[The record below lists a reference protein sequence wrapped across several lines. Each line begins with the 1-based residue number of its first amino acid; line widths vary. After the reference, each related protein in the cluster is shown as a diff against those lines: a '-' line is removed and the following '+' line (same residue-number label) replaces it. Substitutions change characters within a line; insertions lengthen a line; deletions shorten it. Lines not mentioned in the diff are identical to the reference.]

1 MAGAG
6 GREVGRVS
14 VRVVP
19 NTDGFRRELKRQL
32 EAITKGLEAKVNI
45 DPDLKGFREKVR
57 AETRNLDDAKVK
69 VDVDKNS
76 EILKKNG
83 FFTDEK
89 IKLKLD
95 PNFDYMFRQRLKKIG
110 AIKPVEVPVVPNVR
124 GFRARLR
131 GNLDILSSSLSDV
144 TQKLG
149 DGIANA
155 RPFGVSIVAIAAAA
169 SLAVPAIGLL
179 SGALVALPGV
189 LSAIVAPL
197 GAVLMGMEGIKQSL
211 VNSGWA
217 VFDKKG
223 KLKPGEQLAK
233 IQDSVSKVFETGLT
247 PVFTKLLAIIPALQ
261 EGFGA
266 IAQGLVGMTDG
277 FVSALT
283 SAKGLDQI
291 KTMFKNIGDALGQA
305 SPGIRDFT
313 AAMLTLSTEF
323 SKKLPGMAQSFN
335 NWASKV
341 LTWVDKITT
350 KGPDGLSQFDKAMS
364 GLGDSLKSFGSGIG
378 DLFLKGF
385 DWISNPEN
393 PKKVVSFI
401 NDLKTAID
409 GLWPILDKTF
419 TRLEQLMKTAA
430 PLIKTAGALSE
441 LTGQNKTGSNFKAP
455 GEGSD
460 GGSTGQKAWDGFKNG
475 FLQAFD
481 PAWLGN
487 KITEMF
493 NSVPWSSVWQGL
505 KDSWNAVLGFF
516 QGSVSF
522 FANLWGSIQSAA
534 TSAWNG
540 IVSAVSS
547 AITNVVSAI
556 VSGGSQIMAEVGSWP
571 GKIQSFFADAGSW
584 LIAAGQQIV
593 QGLINGIGSM
603 IGSAV
608 AKAKELAGAV
618 KNAVTGFLGIHSP
631 SRVMNELG
639 QYTGQG
645 FADGLESQKEKITN
659 VAADIAKSVKDQF
672 GIDLPALGQK
682 GLDTAFGF
690 GEANGKQL
698 MSDLGIGGKGL
709 ISQLGEQG
717 LQFGKQALG
726 QALTQNF
733 FTSNVDDTIAV
744 KNNQLNKQALGVV
757 GKSG

>member
-6 GREVGRVS
+6 GREVGRIS

-19 NTDGFRRELKRQL
+19 DTDGFRRALKRQL
-32 EAITKGLEAKVNI
+32 EAITKGLEAKVDV

-57 AETRNLDDAKVK
+57 AGTRNLDDAKVK

-83 FFTDEK
+83 FIPDRGVQ
-89 IKLKLD
+89 LKLD
-95 PNFDYMFRQRLKKIG
+95 PKFDYMFRQRLKKL
-110 AIKPVEVPVVPNVR
+110 APKPIEVPVVPNVR
-124 GFRARLR
+124 GFRASLR
-131 GNLDILSSSLSDV
+131 NNLNTLSSSLSDV
-144 TQKLG
+144 TQKMG
-149 DGIANA
+149 EGIANA

-179 SGALVALPGV
+179 SASLVALPGI
-189 LSAIVAPL
+189 LSAIIAPL
-197 GAVLMGMEGIKQSL
+197 AAVLVGMDGIKQAL
-211 VNSGWA
+211 VNTGWA
-217 VFDKKG
+217 VLDKKG
-223 KLKPGEQLAK
+223 KLKAGEQLGK
-233 IQDSVSKVFETGLT
+233 IQESVSKIFETGLT
-247 PVFTKLLAIIPALQ
+247 PVFTKLLSIIPALQ

-323 SKKLPGMAQSFN
+323 SKKLPGIAQSFN

-455 GEGSD
+455 DEGSD

-698 MSDLGIGGKGL
+698 MSDLGIGGGA
-709 ISQLGEQG
+709 ISAALDQG
-717 LQFGKQALG
+717 LQIGKQMLG
-726 QALTQNF
+726 NGLTQIFN
-733 FTSNVDDTIAV
+733 TSNVDDTIAV
-744 KNNQLNKQALGVV
+744 KNNQLNKAALGVV

>member
-1 MAGAG
+1 MTAAGS
-6 GREVGRVS
+6 REVGRVS

-19 NTDGFRRELKRQL
+19 DTDGFRRALKRQL

-45 DPDLKGFREKVR
+45 DPDLDGFRQKVNAATKGMDAHIQVHADTARAR
-57 AETRNLDDAKVK
+57 AEMLALQKSGGRGGIFSTLGASI
-69 VDVDKNS
+69 S
-76 EILKKNG
+76 E
-83 FFTDEK
+83 
-89 IKLKLD
+89 
-95 PNFDYMFRQRLKKIG
+95 M
-110 AIKPVEVPVVPNVR
+110 
-124 GFRARLR
+124 
-131 GNLDILSSSLSDV
+131 
-144 TQKLG
+144 TQSMG
-149 DGIANA
+149 QSIATA

-169 SLAVPAIGLL
+169 SLAVPAIGLM
-179 SGALVALPGV
+179 SGALVALPGI

-223 KLKPGEQLAK
+223 KLKAGEQLAK

-291 KTMFKNIGDALGQA
+291 KTMFRNIGDALGQA
-305 SPGIRDFT
+305 GPGIRDFT

-335 NWASKV
+335 NWAGRV
-341 LTWVDKITT
+341 LTWVDKIT
-350 KGPDGLSQFDKAMS
+350 KVDASGLSQFDRAMK
-364 GLGDSLKSFGSGIG
+364 GLGDSLKSFGSAVG

-393 PKKVVSFI
+393 AAKVVRFFQ
-401 NDLKTAID
+401 DMKTAID

-419 TRLEQLMKTAA
+419 TRLEQLSALAA
-430 PLIKTAGALSE
+430 PLIKATGALSSM
-441 LTGQNKTGSNFKAP
+441 TGDRKGDPNVQQN
-455 GEGSD
+455 
-460 GGSTGQKAWDGFKNG
+460 GSTGQKAWDGFKTS
-475 FLQAFD
+475 FLNAFD
-481 PAWLGN
+481 PAWLVN
-487 KITEMF
+487 TITSMF
-493 NSVPWSSVWQGL
+493 NAVPWSSVWQGL
-505 KDSWNAVLGFF
+505 KDSWNAVVTFF
-516 QGSVSF
+516 QNAVSF
-522 FANLWGSIQSAA
+522 FSNMWSSIQSAA
-534 TSAWNG
+534 SGAWNG

-584 LIAAGQQIV
+584 LIAAGENIV
-593 QGLINGIGSM
+593 RGLIAGIGNM
-603 IGSAV
+603 ITSAV

-631 SRVMNELG
+631 STVMADIGGFIGDGLINGMKSRQSEIEKTAQGIG
-639 QYTGQG
+639 QSIKDAFDWSGYAQRGIDAG
-645 FADGLESQKEKITN
+645 FAFAGAN
-659 VAADIAKSVKDQF
+659 AD
-672 GIDLPALGQK
+672 
-682 GLDTAFGF
+682 
-690 GEANGKQL
+690 QL
-698 MSDLGIGGKGL
+698 MSDLGISGKGL
-709 ISQLGEQG
+709 LSQLGEQTLKLG
-717 LQFGKQALG
+717 TQFAGQALG
-726 QALTQNF
+726 GSTFNF
-733 FTSNVDDTIAV
+733 QVSNVDEAIAI
-744 KNNQLNKQALGVV
+744 KNNQLNRQALGIANR
-757 GKSG
+757 SHM

>member
-19 NTDGFRRELKRQL
+19 DTDGFRRELKRQL
-32 EAITKGLEAKVNI
+32 EAITKGLEAKVDI
-45 DPDLKGFREKVR
+45 DPDLKGFRQKVNAATKGMDAHIQVHADTARAR
-57 AETRNLDDAKVK
+57 AEMLALQKTGGRGGIFSTLGASI
-69 VDVDKNS
+69 S
-76 EILKKNG
+76 E
-83 FFTDEK
+83 
-89 IKLKLD
+89 
-95 PNFDYMFRQRLKKIG
+95 M
-110 AIKPVEVPVVPNVR
+110 
-124 GFRARLR
+124 
-131 GNLDILSSSLSDV
+131 
-144 TQKLG
+144 TQSMG
-149 DGIANA
+149 QSIATA

-169 SLAVPAIGLL
+169 SLAVPAIGLM
-179 SGALVALPGV
+179 SGALVALPGI
-189 LSAIVAPL
+189 LGAIVAPL

-305 SPGIRDFT
+305 GPGIRDFT

-341 LTWVDKITT
+341 LTWVDKIT
-350 KGPDGLSQFDKAMS
+350 KVDGSGLSQFDRAMK
-364 GLGDSLKSFGSGIG
+364 GLGDSLKSFGSAVG

-393 PKKVVSFI
+393 AAKVVRFF

-419 TRLEQLMKTAA
+419 TRLEQLSALAA
-430 PLIKTAGALSE
+430 PLIKATGALSSM
-441 LTGQNKTGSNFKAP
+441 TGDRKGDPNVQQN
-455 GEGSD
+455 
-460 GGSTGQKAWDGFKNG
+460 GSTGQKAWDGFKTS
-475 FLQAFD
+475 FLNAFD
-481 PAWLGN
+481 PAWLVN
-487 KITEMF
+487 TITSMF
-493 NSVPWSSVWQGL
+493 NAVPWSSVWQGL
-505 KDSWNAVLGFF
+505 KDSWNAVVTFF
-516 QGSVSF
+516 QNAVSF
-522 FANLWGSIQSAA
+522 FSNMWSSIQSAA
-534 TSAWNG
+534 SGAWNG

-584 LIAAGQQIV
+584 LVAAGQQLV
-593 QGLINGIGSM
+593 QGFINGMSDM
-603 IGSAV
+603 IGAAV
-608 AKAKELAGAV
+608 AKAREFASRV
-618 KNAVTGFLGIHSP
+618 KNAVTDFLGIHSP
-631 SRVMNELG
+631 SRVMHDLG

-698 MSDLGIGGKGL
+698 MSDLGIGGGAITAAL
-709 ISQLGEQG
+709 DQG
-717 LQFGKQALG
+717 LQIGKQMLG
-726 QALTQNF
+726 NGLTQIFN
-733 FTSNVDDTIAV
+733 TSNVDDTIAV
-744 KNNQLNKQALGVV
+744 KNNQLNKAALGVV

>member
-223 KLKPGEQLAK
+223 KLKAGEQLAK

-291 KTMFKNIGDALGQA
+291 KTMFRNIGDALGQA
-305 SPGIRDFT
+305 GPGIRDFT

-335 NWASKV
+335 NWAGRV
-341 LTWVDKITT
+341 LTWVDKIT
-350 KGPDGLSQFDKAMS
+350 KVDGSGLSQFDRAMK
-364 GLGDSLKSFGSGIG
+364 GLGDSLKSFGSAVG

-393 PKKVVSFI
+393 AAKVVRFF

-419 TRLEQLMKTAA
+419 TRLEQLSALAA
-430 PLIKTAGALSE
+430 PLIKATGALSSM
-441 LTGQNKTGSNFKAP
+441 TGDRKGDPNVQQN
-455 GEGSD
+455 
-460 GGSTGQKAWDGFKNG
+460 GSTGQKAWDGFKTS
-475 FLQAFD
+475 FLNAFD
-481 PAWLGN
+481 PAWLVN
-487 KITEMF
+487 TITSMF
-493 NSVPWSSVWQGL
+493 NAVPWSSVWQGL
-505 KDSWNAVLGFF
+505 KDSWNAVVTFF
-516 QGSVSF
+516 QNAVSF
-522 FANLWGSIQSAA
+522 FSNMWSSIQSAA
-534 TSAWNG
+534 SSAWNG

-571 GKIQSFFADAGSW
+571 GKIQSFFSDAINWLVDAGRNV
-584 LIAAGQQIV
+584 V
-593 QGLINGIGSM
+593 QGLINGISWM
-603 IGSAV
+603 IDSAV
-608 AKAKELAGAV
+608 AKAKELASAV

-631 SRVMNELG
+631 STVMAAIGGFIGDGLINGLKSKQGEIEKTAQGIG
-639 QYTGQG
+639 QSVRDAFDWTGYAQRGIDAG
-645 FADGLESQKEKITN
+645 FAFAGAN
-659 VAADIAKSVKDQF
+659 ADQF
-672 GIDLPALGQK
+672 
-682 GLDTAFGF
+682 
-690 GEANGKQL
+690 

-709 ISQLGEQG
+709 ISQIGEQG
-717 LQFGKQALG
+717 LKFGTQLAG

-744 KNNQLNKQALGVV
+744 KNNQLNRQALGIV
-757 GKSG
+757 GRG

>member
-1 MAGAG
+1 M
-6 GREVGRVS
+6 
-14 VRVVP
+14 
-19 NTDGFRRELKRQL
+19 
-32 EAITKGLEAKVNI
+32 
-45 DPDLKGFREKVR
+45 
-57 AETRNLDDAKVK
+57 
-69 VDVDKNS
+69 
-76 EILKKNG
+76 
-83 FFTDEK
+83 
-89 IKLKLD
+89 
-95 PNFDYMFRQRLKKIG
+95 
-110 AIKPVEVPVVPNVR
+110 
-124 GFRARLR
+124 
-131 GNLDILSSSLSDV
+131 
-144 TQKLG
+144 TQSMG
-149 DGIANA
+149 QSIATA

-169 SLAVPAIGLL
+169 SLAVPAIGLM
-179 SGALVALPGV
+179 SGALVALPGI

-305 SPGIRDFT
+305 SPGIQDFT

-584 LIAAGQQIV
+584 LIAAGQQLV
-593 QGLINGIGSM
+593 QGFINGMSDM
-603 IGSAV
+603 IGAAV
-608 AKAKELAGAV
+608 AKAREFASRV
-618 KNAVTGFLGIHSP
+618 KNAVTDFLGIHSP
-631 SRVMNELG
+631 SRVMHDLG

-690 GEANGKQL
+690 GEANGRQL
-698 MSDLGIGGKGL
+698 MSDLGMGGGAL
-709 ISQLGEQG
+709 TALADQG

-757 GKSG
+757 GKSK

>member
-1 MAGAG
+1 MAAAG
-6 GREVGRVS
+6 SREVGRVS

-19 NTDGFRRELKRQL
+19 DTDGFRRALKRQL
-32 EAITKGLEAKVNI
+32 EAITKGLEAKVDV
-45 DPDLKGFREKVR
+45 DPDLKGFRQKVNAATKGMDAHIQVHADTARAR
-57 AETRNLDDAKVK
+57 AEMLALQKSGGRGGIFSTLGASI
-69 VDVDKNS
+69 S
-76 EILKKNG
+76 E
-83 FFTDEK
+83 
-89 IKLKLD
+89 
-95 PNFDYMFRQRLKKIG
+95 M
-110 AIKPVEVPVVPNVR
+110 
-124 GFRARLR
+124 
-131 GNLDILSSSLSDV
+131 
-144 TQKLG
+144 TQSMG
-149 DGIANA
+149 QSIATA

-169 SLAVPAIGLL
+169 SLAVPAIGLM
-179 SGALVALPGV
+179 SGALVALPGI

-335 NWASKV
+335 NWASRV

-487 KITEMF
+487 KISEMF

-584 LIAAGQQIV
+584 LVAAGENIV
-593 QGLINGIGSM
+593 RGLIAGIGNM
-603 IGSAV
+603 ITAAV

-631 SRVMNELG
+631 STVMAAIGGFIGDGLINGLKSKQSEIEKTAQGIG
-639 QYTGQG
+639 QSVRDAFDWSGYAQRGIDAG
-645 FADGLESQKEKITN
+645 FAFAGAN
-659 VAADIAKSVKDQF
+659 ADQF
-672 GIDLPALGQK
+672 
-682 GLDTAFGF
+682 
-690 GEANGKQL
+690 
-698 MSDLGIGGKGL
+698 MSDLGISGKGF

-717 LQFGKQALG
+717 LKLGTQFAG

-733 FTSNVDDTIAV
+733 FTSNVDETIAV
-744 KNNQLNKQALGVV
+744 KNNQLNRMSLGIANR
-757 GKSG
+757 SHM

>member
-1 MAGAG
+1 MAAAHQ
-6 GREVGRVS
+6 EVGRVY

-19 NTDGFRRELKRQL
+19 DTKDFRRELKREL
-32 EAITKGLEAKVNI
+32 EAITKGLEAKVDI
-45 DPDLKGFREKVR
+45 APDLDGFRQKVNAATKGMDAHIQVHADTARAR
-57 AETRNLDDAKVK
+57 AEMLALQKSGGRGGIFSTLGASI
-69 VDVDKNS
+69 S
-76 EILKKNG
+76 E
-83 FFTDEK
+83 
-89 IKLKLD
+89 
-95 PNFDYMFRQRLKKIG
+95 M
-110 AIKPVEVPVVPNVR
+110 
-124 GFRARLR
+124 
-131 GNLDILSSSLSDV
+131 
-144 TQKLG
+144 TQSMG
-149 DGIANA
+149 QSIATA

-169 SLAVPAIGLL
+169 SLAVPAIGLM
-179 SGALVALPGV
+179 SGALVALPGI

-584 LIAAGQQIV
+584 LIAAGENIV
-593 QGLINGIGSM
+593 RGLIAGIGNM
-603 IGSAV
+603 ITSAV

-631 SRVMNELG
+631 STVMADIG
-639 QYTGQG
+639 GFIGQG
-645 FADGLESQKEKITN
+645 LIDGLKSKQGEIEKTAQGIGQS
-659 VAADIAKSVKDQF
+659 IKDAFDWSGYAQR
-672 GIDLPALGQK
+672 
-682 GLDTAFGF
+682 GLDAGFAFAG
-690 GEANGKQL
+690 ANADQL
-698 MSDLGIGGKGL
+698 MSDLGISGKGF

-717 LQFGKQALG
+717 LKLGTQFAG

-733 FTSNVDDTIAV
+733 FTSNVDETIAV
-744 KNNQLNKQALGVV
+744 KNNQLNRMSLGIANR
-757 GKSG
+757 SHM

>member
-45 DPDLKGFREKVR
+45 DPDLDGFRQKVNAATKGMDAHIQVHADTARAR
-57 AETRNLDDAKVK
+57 AEMLALQKSGGRGGIFSTLGASI
-69 VDVDKNS
+69 S
-76 EILKKNG
+76 E
-83 FFTDEK
+83 
-89 IKLKLD
+89 
-95 PNFDYMFRQRLKKIG
+95 M
-110 AIKPVEVPVVPNVR
+110 
-124 GFRARLR
+124 
-131 GNLDILSSSLSDV
+131 
-144 TQKLG
+144 TQSMG
-149 DGIANA
+149 QSIATA

-169 SLAVPAIGLL
+169 SLAVPAIGLM
-179 SGALVALPGV
+179 SGALVALPGI

-335 NWASKV
+335 NWAGRV
-341 LTWVDKITT
+341 LTWVDKIT
-350 KGPDGLSQFDKAMS
+350 KVDGSGLSQFDRAMK
-364 GLGDSLKSFGSGIG
+364 GLGDSLKSAGGAIG

-393 PKKVVSFI
+393 SAKVVRFFQ
-401 NDLKTAID
+401 DMKTAID

-419 TRLEQLMKTAA
+419 TRLEQLSALAA
-430 PLIKTAGALSE
+430 PLIKATGALASM
-441 LTGQNKTGSNFKAP
+441 TGDRKGDPNVQQNGDA
-455 GEGSD
+455 
-460 GGSTGQKAWDGFKNG
+460 GQKAWDGFKTS
-475 FLQAFD
+475 FLNAFD
-481 PAWLGN
+481 PAWLVN
-487 KITEMF
+487 TITSMF
-493 NSVPWSSVWQGL
+493 NAVPWSSVWQGL
-505 KDSWNAVLGFF
+505 KDSWNAVVSFF
-516 QGSVSF
+516 QGAVSF
-522 FANLWGSIQSAA
+522 FANMWSSIQSAA
-534 TSAWNG
+534 SGAWNG
-540 IVSAVSS
+540 IVSAIS
-547 AITNVVSAI
+547 AAISNVVSAI

-584 LIAAGQQIV
+584 LVAAGQQIV
-593 QGLINGIGSM
+593 QGLIQGIGSM
-603 IGSAV
+603 ITSAV
-608 AKAKELAGAV
+608 AKATELASRV
-618 KNAVTGFLGIHSP
+618 KSAVTGFLGIHSP
-631 SRVMNELG
+631 SKVMHEVG
-639 QYTGQG
+639 QFTGQG

-659 VAADIAKSVKDQF
+659 VAAEIAKSVKDQF

>member
-19 NTDGFRRELKRQL
+19 DTDGFRRELKRQL

-45 DPDLKGFREKVR
+45 DPDLDGFRQKVNAATKGMDAHIQVHADTSRAR
-57 AETRNLDDAKVK
+57 AEMLALQKSGGRGGIFSTLGASI
-69 VDVDKNS
+69 S
-76 EILKKNG
+76 E
-83 FFTDEK
+83 
-89 IKLKLD
+89 
-95 PNFDYMFRQRLKKIG
+95 M
-110 AIKPVEVPVVPNVR
+110 
-124 GFRARLR
+124 
-131 GNLDILSSSLSDV
+131 
-144 TQKLG
+144 TQSMG
-149 DGIANA
+149 RSIATA

-169 SLAVPAIGLL
+169 SLAVPAIGLM
-179 SGALVALPGV
+179 SGALVALPGI

-313 AAMLTLSTEF
+313 TAMLTLSTEF

-455 GEGSD
+455 GDGSD

-698 MSDLGIGGKGL
+698 MSDLGIGGGA
-709 ISQLGEQG
+709 ISAALDQG
-717 LQFGKQALG
+717 LQIGKQMLG
-726 QALTQNF
+726 NGLTQIFN
-733 FTSNVDDTIAV
+733 TSNVDDTIAV
-744 KNNQLNKQALGVV
+744 KNNQLNKAALGVV

>member
-1 MAGAG
+1 M
-6 GREVGRVS
+6 
-14 VRVVP
+14 
-19 NTDGFRRELKRQL
+19 
-32 EAITKGLEAKVNI
+32 
-45 DPDLKGFREKVR
+45 
-57 AETRNLDDAKVK
+57 
-69 VDVDKNS
+69 
-76 EILKKNG
+76 
-83 FFTDEK
+83 
-89 IKLKLD
+89 
-95 PNFDYMFRQRLKKIG
+95 
-110 AIKPVEVPVVPNVR
+110 
-124 GFRARLR
+124 
-131 GNLDILSSSLSDV
+131 
-144 TQKLG
+144 TQSMG
-149 DGIANA
+149 QSIATA

-169 SLAVPAIGLL
+169 SLAVPAIGLM
-179 SGALVALPGV
+179 SGALVALPGI

-277 FVSALT
+277 FVSAIT

-291 KTMFKNIGDALGQA
+291 KTMFKNIGEALGQA
-305 SPGIRDFT
+305 GPGIRDFT

-455 GEGSD
+455 GDGSD

-571 GKIQSFFADAGSW
+571 GKIQSFFADAINW
-584 LIAAGQQIV
+584 LVDAGRNVV
-593 QGLINGIGSM
+593 QGLINGISGM
-603 IGSAV
+603 IDSAV

-618 KNAVTGFLGIHSP
+618 KDAVTGFLGIHSP
-631 SRVMNELG
+631 STVMADIGGFIGDGLINGMKAKQSEIEKTAQGIG
-639 QYTGQG
+639 QSVRDAFDWSGYAQRGIDAG
-645 FADGLESQKEKITN
+645 FAFAGAN
-659 VAADIAKSVKDQF
+659 AD
-672 GIDLPALGQK
+672 
-682 GLDTAFGF
+682 
-690 GEANGKQL
+690 QL
-698 MSDLGIGGKGL
+698 ASDLGIGGKGAL
-709 ISQLGEQG
+709 SQLAEQG
-717 LQFGKQALG
+717 IGFGTKLAGQLLG
-726 QALTQNF
+726 GSTFNF
-733 FTSNVDDTIAV
+733 HVADVDDAIAI
-744 KNNQLNKQALGVV
+744 KNNQLNRQALGVFR
-757 GKSG
+757 G

>member
-6 GREVGRVS
+6 GREVGRIS

-19 NTDGFRRELKRQL
+19 DTDGFRRELKRQL

-45 DPDLKGFREKVR
+45 DPDLDGFRQKVNAATKGMDAHIQVHADTARAR
-57 AETRNLDDAKVK
+57 AEMLALQKSGGRGGIFSTLGASI
-69 VDVDKNS
+69 S
-76 EILKKNG
+76 E
-83 FFTDEK
+83 
-89 IKLKLD
+89 
-95 PNFDYMFRQRLKKIG
+95 M
-110 AIKPVEVPVVPNVR
+110 
-124 GFRARLR
+124 
-131 GNLDILSSSLSDV
+131 
-144 TQKLG
+144 TQSMG
-149 DGIANA
+149 QSIATA

-169 SLAVPAIGLL
+169 SLAVPAIGLM
-179 SGALVALPGV
+179 SGALVALPGI

-223 KLKPGEQLAK
+223 KLKAGEQLAK

-291 KTMFKNIGDALGQA
+291 KTMFRNIGDALGQA
-305 SPGIRDFT
+305 GPGIRDFT

-335 NWASKV
+335 NWAGRV
-341 LTWVDKITT
+341 LTWVDKIT
-350 KGPDGLSQFDKAMS
+350 KVDASGLSQFDRAMK
-364 GLGDSLKSFGSGIG
+364 GLGDSLKSFGSAVG

-393 PKKVVSFI
+393 AAKVVRFFQ
-401 NDLKTAID
+401 DMKTAID

-419 TRLEQLMKTAA
+419 TRLEQLSALAA
-430 PLIKTAGALSE
+430 PLIKATGALSSM
-441 LTGQNKTGSNFKAP
+441 TGDRKGDPNVQQN
-455 GEGSD
+455 
-460 GGSTGQKAWDGFKNG
+460 GSTGQKAWDGFKTS
-475 FLQAFD
+475 FLNAFD
-481 PAWLGN
+481 PAWLVN
-487 KITEMF
+487 TITSMF
-493 NSVPWSSVWQGL
+493 NAVPWSSVWQGL
-505 KDSWNAVLGFF
+505 KDSWNAVVTFF
-516 QGSVSF
+516 QNAVSF
-522 FANLWGSIQSAA
+522 FSNMWSSIQSAA
-534 TSAWNG
+534 SGAWNG

-593 QGLINGIGSM
+593 QGLINGISWM
-603 IGSAV
+603 IDSAV
-608 AKAKELAGAV
+608 AKAKELASSV

-631 SRVMNELG
+631 STVMADIGGFIGDGLINGMKAKQGEIEKTAQGIG
-639 QYTGQG
+639 QSIKDAFDWSGYAQRGIDAG
-645 FADGLESQKEKITN
+645 FAFAGAN
-659 VAADIAKSVKDQF
+659 ADQF
-672 GIDLPALGQK
+672 
-682 GLDTAFGF
+682 
-690 GEANGKQL
+690 

-709 ISQLGEQG
+709 LSQLGEQG
-717 LQFGKQALG
+717 LKFGMDFAGK
-726 QALTQNF
+726 ALTQNF
-733 FTSNVDDTIAV
+733 YTSNVDDTIAV

>member
-1 MAGAG
+1 MAAAS
-6 GREVGRVS
+6 REVGRIS
-14 VRVVP
+14 VRVLP
-19 NTDGFRRELKRQL
+19 DTDGFRRALKRQL
-32 EAITKGLEAKVNI
+32 EAITKGLEAKVDV
-45 DPDLKGFREKVR
+45 DPDLKGFRQKVN
-57 AETRNLDDAKVK
+57 AATKGLDHAKVK

-83 FFTDEK
+83 FFTDK
-89 IKLKLD
+89 GIKLKLD
-95 PNFDYMFRQRLKKIG
+95 PNFDYMFRQRLKKL
-110 AIKPVEVPVVPNVR
+110 APKPIEVPVVPNVR
-124 GFRARLR
+124 GFRASLR
-131 GNLDILSSSLSDV
+131 NNLNTLSSSLSD
-144 TQKLG
+144 TQKMG
-149 DGIANA
+149 EGIANA

-179 SGALVALPGV
+179 SASLVALPGI
-189 LSAIVAPL
+189 LSAIIAPL
-197 GAVLMGMEGIKQSL
+197 AAVLVGMDGIKQAL
-211 VNSGWA
+211 VNTGWA
-217 VFDKKG
+217 VLDKKG
-223 KLKPGEQLAK
+223 KLKAGEQLGK
-233 IQDSVSKVFETGLT
+233 IQESVSKIFETGLT
-247 PVFTKLLAIIPALQ
+247 PVFTKLLSIIPALQ

-584 LIAAGQQIV
+584 LIAAGENIV
-593 QGLINGIGSM
+593 RGLIAGIGNM
-603 IGSAV
+603 ITAAV

-631 SRVMNELG
+631 STVMADIGGFIGDGLINGLKSKQGEIEKTVKGISQGIKDGLDMSDYAQRG
-639 QYTGQG
+639 IDAG
-645 FADGLESQKEKITN
+645 FAFAGAN
-659 VAADIAKSVKDQF
+659 AD
-672 GIDLPALGQK
+672 
-682 GLDTAFGF
+682 
-690 GEANGKQL
+690 QL
-698 MSDLGIGGKGL
+698 MSDLGISGKGF

-717 LQFGKQALG
+717 LKLGTQFAG

-733 FTSNVDDTIAV
+733 FTSNVDETIAV
-744 KNNQLNKQALGVV
+744 KNNQLNRMSLGIANR
-757 GKSG
+757 SHM

>member
-6 GREVGRVS
+6 GREVGRIS

-19 NTDGFRRELKRQL
+19 DTDGFRRALKRQL
-32 EAITKGLEAKVNI
+32 EEITKGLEAKVDV

-69 VDVDKNS
+69 VNVDKNS
-76 EILKKNG
+76 EILRKNG

-131 GNLDILSSSLSDV
+131 GNLDILSNSLSDV

-179 SGALVALPGV
+179 SGALVALPGI

-335 NWASKV
+335 NWAGRV
-341 LTWVDKITT
+341 LTWVDKIT
-350 KGPDGLSQFDKAMS
+350 KVDASGLSQFDRAMK
-364 GLGDSLKSFGSGIG
+364 GLGDSLKSFGSAVG

-393 PKKVVSFI
+393 AAKVVRFFQ
-401 NDLKTAID
+401 DMKTAID

-419 TRLEQLMKTAA
+419 TRLEQLSALAA
-430 PLIKTAGALSE
+430 PLIKATGALASM
-441 LTGQNKTGSNFKAP
+441 TGDRKGDPNVQQNGDA
-455 GEGSD
+455 
-460 GGSTGQKAWDGFKNG
+460 GQKAWDGFKTS
-475 FLQAFD
+475 FLNAFD
-481 PAWLGN
+481 PAWLVN
-487 KITEMF
+487 TITSMF
-493 NSVPWSSVWQGL
+493 NAVPWSSVWQGL
-505 KDSWNAVLGFF
+505 KDSWNAVVTFF
-516 QGSVSF
+516 QNAVSF
-522 FANLWGSIQSAA
+522 FSSMWSSIQSAA
-534 TSAWNG
+534 SGAWNG

-584 LIAAGQQIV
+584 LISAGQQLV
-593 QGLINGIGSM
+593 QGFINGMGDM
-603 IGSAV
+603 IGAAV
-608 AKAKELAGAV
+608 AKAREFASRV
-618 KNAVTGFLGIHSP
+618 KNAVTDFLGIHSP
-631 SRVMNELG
+631 SKVMHEVG
-639 QYTGQG
+639 QFTGQG

-698 MSDLGIGGKGL
+698 MSDLGIGGGA
-709 ISQLGEQG
+709 ISAALDQG
-717 LQFGKQALG
+717 LQIGKQVLG
-726 QALTQNF
+726 NGLTQIFN
-733 FTSNVDDTIAV
+733 TSNVDDTIAV

>member
-19 NTDGFRRELKRQL
+19 DTDGFRRELKRQL
-32 EAITKGLEAKVNI
+32 EAITKGLEAKVDI
-45 DPDLKGFREKVR
+45 DPDLKGFRQKVNAATKGMDAHIQVHADTARAR
-57 AETRNLDDAKVK
+57 AEMLALQKTGGRGGIFSTLGASI
-69 VDVDKNS
+69 S
-76 EILKKNG
+76 E
-83 FFTDEK
+83 
-89 IKLKLD
+89 
-95 PNFDYMFRQRLKKIG
+95 M
-110 AIKPVEVPVVPNVR
+110 
-124 GFRARLR
+124 
-131 GNLDILSSSLSDV
+131 
-144 TQKLG
+144 TQSMG
-149 DGIANA
+149 QSIATA

-169 SLAVPAIGLL
+169 SLAVPAIGLM
-179 SGALVALPGV
+179 SGALVALPGI
-189 LSAIVAPL
+189 LGAIVAPL

-556 VSGGSQIMAEVGSWP
+556 VNGGSQIMAEVGSWP

-584 LIAAGQQIV
+584 LVAAGQQLV
-593 QGLINGIGSM
+593 QGFINGMSDM
-603 IGSAV
+603 IGAAV
-608 AKAKELAGAV
+608 AKAREFASRV
-618 KNAVTGFLGIHSP
+618 KNAVTDFLGIHSP
-631 SRVMNELG
+631 SRVMHDLG

-698 MSDLGIGGKGL
+698 MSDLGIGGGAITAAL
-709 ISQLGEQG
+709 DQG
-717 LQFGKQALG
+717 LQIGKQMLG
-726 QALTQNF
+726 NGLTQIFN
-733 FTSNVDDTIAV
+733 TSNVDDTIAV
-744 KNNQLNKQALGVV
+744 KNNQLNKAALGVV

>member
-6 GREVGRVS
+6 GREVGRIS

-19 NTDGFRRELKRQL
+19 DTDGFRRELKRQL

-45 DPDLKGFREKVR
+45 DPDLDGFRQKVNAATKGMDAHIQVHADTARAR
-57 AETRNLDDAKVK
+57 AEMLALQKSGGRGGIFSTLGASI
-69 VDVDKNS
+69 S
-76 EILKKNG
+76 E
-83 FFTDEK
+83 
-89 IKLKLD
+89 
-95 PNFDYMFRQRLKKIG
+95 M
-110 AIKPVEVPVVPNVR
+110 
-124 GFRARLR
+124 
-131 GNLDILSSSLSDV
+131 
-144 TQKLG
+144 TQSMG
-149 DGIANA
+149 QSIATA

-169 SLAVPAIGLL
+169 SLAVPAIGLM
-179 SGALVALPGV
+179 SGALVALPGI

-223 KLKPGEQLAK
+223 KLKAGEQLAK

-291 KTMFKNIGDALGQA
+291 KTMFRNIGDALGQA
-305 SPGIRDFT
+305 GPGIRDFT

-335 NWASKV
+335 NWAGRV
-341 LTWVDKITT
+341 LTWVDKIT
-350 KGPDGLSQFDKAMS
+350 KVDASGLSQFDRAMK
-364 GLGDSLKSFGSGIG
+364 GLGDSLKSFGSAVG

-393 PKKVVSFI
+393 AAKVVRFFQ
-401 NDLKTAID
+401 DMKTAID

-419 TRLEQLMKTAA
+419 TRLEQLSALAA
-430 PLIKTAGALSE
+430 PLIKATGALSSM
-441 LTGQNKTGSNFKAP
+441 TGDRKGDPNVQQN
-455 GEGSD
+455 
-460 GGSTGQKAWDGFKNG
+460 GSTGQKAWDGFKTS
-475 FLQAFD
+475 FLNAFD
-481 PAWLGN
+481 PAWLVN
-487 KITEMF
+487 TITSMF
-493 NSVPWSSVWQGL
+493 NAVPWSSVWQGL
-505 KDSWNAVLGFF
+505 KDSWNAVVTFF
-516 QGSVSF
+516 QNAVSF
-522 FANLWGSIQSAA
+522 FSNMWSSIQSAA
-534 TSAWNG
+534 SGAWSG

-556 VSGGSQIMAEVGSWP
+556 VSGGSQIMAEIGSWP

-584 LIAAGQQIV
+584 LISAGQQIV

-698 MSDLGIGGKGL
+698 MSDLGIGGGA
-709 ISQLGEQG
+709 ISAALDQG
-717 LQFGKQALG
+717 LQIGKQMLG
-726 QALTQNF
+726 NGLTQIFN
-733 FTSNVDDTIAV
+733 TSNVDDTIAV

>member
-6 GREVGRVS
+6 GREVGRIS

-19 NTDGFRRELKRQL
+19 DTDGFRRSLKRQL
-32 EAITKGLEAKVNI
+32 EAITKGLEAKVDI
-45 DPDLKGFREKVR
+45 DPDLKGFRQKVNAATKGMDAHIQVHADTARAR
-57 AETRNLDDAKVK
+57 AEMLALQKTGGRGGIFSTLGASV
-69 VDVDKNS
+69 S
-76 EILKKNG
+76 E
-83 FFTDEK
+83 FTQSMGK
-89 IKLKLD
+89 
-95 PNFDYMFRQRLKKIG
+95 
-110 AIKPVEVPVVPNVR
+110 
-124 GFRARLR
+124 
-131 GNLDILSSSLSDV
+131 S
-144 TQKLG
+144 
-149 DGIANA
+149 IATA

-169 SLAVPAIGLL
+169 SLAVPAIGLM
-179 SGALVALPGV
+179 SGALVALPGI

-197 GAVLMGMEGIKQSL
+197 GAVLMGMEGIKQAL
-211 VNSGWA
+211 VNTGWA
-217 VFDKKG
+217 VLDKKG

-291 KTMFKNIGDALGQA
+291 KTMFLNIGDALGQA

-335 NWASKV
+335 NWASRV
-341 LTWVDKITT
+341 LTWVDKIT
-350 KGPDGLSQFDKAMS
+350 KVDGSGLSQFDRAMK
-364 GLGDSLKSFGSGIG
+364 GLGDSLKSFGSAVG

-393 PKKVVSFI
+393 AAKVVRFF

-419 TRLEQLMKTAA
+419 TRLEQLSALAA
-430 PLIKTAGALSE
+430 PLIKATGALSSM
-441 LTGQNKTGSNFKAP
+441 TGDRKGDPNVQQN
-455 GEGSD
+455 
-460 GGSTGQKAWDGFKNG
+460 GSTGQKAWDGFKTS
-475 FLQAFD
+475 FLNAFD
-481 PAWLGN
+481 PAWLVN
-487 KITEMF
+487 TITSMF
-493 NSVPWSSVWQGL
+493 NAVPWSSVWQGL
-505 KDSWNAVLGFF
+505 KDSWNAVVTFF
-516 QGSVSF
+516 QNAVSF
-522 FANLWGSIQSAA
+522 FSNMWSSIQSAA
-534 TSAWNG
+534 SGAWNG

-556 VSGGSQIMAEVGSWP
+556 VNGGSQIMAEIGSWP
-571 GKIQSFFADAGSW
+571 GKIRSFFADAGSW

-659 VAADIAKSVKDQF
+659 VAADISKSVKDQF

-698 MSDLGIGGKGL
+698 MSDLGIGGGAITAAL
-709 ISQLGEQG
+709 DQG
-717 LQFGKQALG
+717 LQIGKQMLG
-726 QALTQNF
+726 NGLTQIFN
-733 FTSNVDDTIAV
+733 TSNVDDTIAV

>member
-1 MAGAG
+1 MAAAS
-6 GREVGRVS
+6 REVGRVS

-19 NTDGFRRELKRQL
+19 DTDGFRRELKRQL

-45 DPDLKGFREKVR
+45 DPDLDGFRQKVNAATKGMDAHIQVHADTARAR
-57 AETRNLDDAKVK
+57 AEMLALQKSGGRGGIFSTLGASI
-69 VDVDKNS
+69 S
-76 EILKKNG
+76 E
-83 FFTDEK
+83 
-89 IKLKLD
+89 
-95 PNFDYMFRQRLKKIG
+95 M
-110 AIKPVEVPVVPNVR
+110 
-124 GFRARLR
+124 
-131 GNLDILSSSLSDV
+131 
-144 TQKLG
+144 TQSMGKS
-149 DGIANA
+149 IATA

-169 SLAVPAIGLL
+169 SLAVPAIGLM
-179 SGALVALPGV
+179 SGALVALPGI

-305 SPGIRDFT
+305 GPGIRDFT

-335 NWASKV
+335 NWASRV
-341 LTWVDKITT
+341 LTWVDKIT
-350 KGPDGLSQFDKAMS
+350 KVDGSGLSQFDRAMK
-364 GLGDSLKSFGSGIG
+364 GLGDSLKSFGSAVG

-393 PKKVVSFI
+393 AAKVVRFF

-419 TRLEQLMKTAA
+419 TRLEQLSALAA
-430 PLIKTAGALSE
+430 PLIKATGALSSM
-441 LTGQNKTGSNFKAP
+441 TGDRKGDPNVQQN
-455 GEGSD
+455 
-460 GGSTGQKAWDGFKNG
+460 GSTGQKAWDGFKTS
-475 FLQAFD
+475 FLNAFD
-481 PAWLGN
+481 PAWLVN
-487 KITEMF
+487 TITSMF
-493 NSVPWSSVWQGL
+493 NAVPWSSVWQGL
-505 KDSWNAVLGFF
+505 KDSWNAVVTFF
-516 QGSVSF
+516 QNAVSF
-522 FANLWGSIQSAA
+522 FSNMWSSIQSAA
-534 TSAWNG
+534 SGAWNG

-556 VSGGSQIMAEVGSWP
+556 VSGGSQIMAEIGSWP

-584 LIAAGQQIV
+584 LIAAGENIV
-593 QGLINGIGSM
+593 RGLIAGIGNM
-603 IGSAV
+603 ITSAV

-631 SRVMNELG
+631 STVMAAIGGFIGDGLINGMKAKQSEIEKTAQGIG
-639 QYTGQG
+639 QSVRDAFDWSGYAQRGLDAG
-645 FADGLESQKEKITN
+645 FAFAGAN
-659 VAADIAKSVKDQF
+659 AD
-672 GIDLPALGQK
+672 
-682 GLDTAFGF
+682 
-690 GEANGKQL
+690 QL
-698 MSDLGIGGKGL
+698 MSDLGISGKGVL
-709 ISQLGEQG
+709 SQLGEQG
-717 LQFGKQALG
+717 LKLGTQFAG

-733 FTSNVDDTIAV
+733 FTSNVDETIAV
-744 KNNQLNKQALGVV
+744 KNNQLNRMSLGIANR
-757 GKSG
+757 SHM

>member
-6 GREVGRVS
+6 GREVGRIS

-19 NTDGFRRELKRQL
+19 DTDGFRRELKRQL
-32 EAITKGLEAKVNI
+32 EAITKGLEAKINVV
-45 DPDLKGFREKVR
+45 PDLDGFRQKVNAATKGMDAHIQVHADTSRAR
-57 AETRNLDDAKVK
+57 AEMLALQKTGGRGGIFSTLGASV
-69 VDVDKNS
+69 S
-76 EILKKNG
+76 E
-83 FFTDEK
+83 FTQSMGK
-89 IKLKLD
+89 
-95 PNFDYMFRQRLKKIG
+95 
-110 AIKPVEVPVVPNVR
+110 
-124 GFRARLR
+124 
-131 GNLDILSSSLSDV
+131 S
-144 TQKLG
+144 
-149 DGIANA
+149 IATA

-169 SLAVPAIGLL
+169 SLAVPAIGLM
-179 SGALVALPGV
+179 SGALVALPGI
-189 LSAIVAPL
+189 LSAVVAPL
-197 GAVLMGMEGIKQSL
+197 GAVLAGMQGIKQAL

-223 KLKPGEQLAK
+223 KLKAGEQLAK

-247 PVFTKLLAIIPALQ
+247 PVFTKLLSIIPALQ

-277 FVSALT
+277 FVSAIT

-335 NWASKV
+335 NWAGRV
-341 LTWVDKITT
+341 LTWVDKIT
-350 KGPDGLSQFDKAMS
+350 KVDGSGLSQFDRAMK
-364 GLGDSLKSFGSGIG
+364 GLGDSLKSFGSAVG

-393 PKKVVSFI
+393 AAKVVRFF

-419 TRLEQLMKTAA
+419 TRLEQLSALAA
-430 PLIKTAGALSE
+430 PLIKATGALSSM
-441 LTGQNKTGSNFKAP
+441 TGDRKGDPNVQQN
-455 GEGSD
+455 
-460 GGSTGQKAWDGFKNG
+460 GSTGQKAWDGFKTS
-475 FLQAFD
+475 FLNAFD
-481 PAWLGN
+481 PAWLVN
-487 KITEMF
+487 TITSMF
-493 NSVPWSSVWQGL
+493 NAVPWSSVWQGL
-505 KDSWNAVLGFF
+505 KDSWNAVVTFF
-516 QGSVSF
+516 QNAVSF
-522 FANLWGSIQSAA
+522 FSNMWSSIQSAA
-534 TSAWNG
+534 SSAWNG
-540 IVSAVSS
+540 VVSAVSS

-659 VAADIAKSVKDQF
+659 VAAEIAKSVKDQF

-698 MSDLGIGGKGL
+698 MSDLGIGGGAITAAL
-709 ISQLGEQG
+709 DQG
-717 LQFGKQALG
+717 LQIGKQMLG
-726 QALTQNF
+726 NGLTQIFN
-733 FTSNVDDTIAV
+733 TSNVDDTIAV